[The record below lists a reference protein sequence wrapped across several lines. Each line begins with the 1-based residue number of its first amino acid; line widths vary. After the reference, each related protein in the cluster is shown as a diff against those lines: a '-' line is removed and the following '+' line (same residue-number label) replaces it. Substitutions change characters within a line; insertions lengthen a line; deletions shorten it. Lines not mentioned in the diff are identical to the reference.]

1 MSINYYTTSYVL
13 GNIIEQITDSQKQ
26 RAIELGAQ
34 LCTGEFSE
42 LNLAYPCIIITSATS
57 KPIIVSDDQGQ
68 ATVDQVQAAQTQ
80 VPQQTDQ

>member
-13 GNIIEQITDSQKQ
+13 GNIIKKITDLQKQ

-34 LCTGEFSE
+34 LCTGEFPE

-57 KPIIVSDDQGQ
+57 KPIVVADDQGQ
-68 ATVDQVQAAQTQ
+68 ATVEQIQLASQTIQ
-80 VPQQTDQ
+80 